1 MPTPH
6 TDNLLDILIHRAQ
19 TTPDKRAFV
28 FLEDGESRETVLTY
42 AELDQRARAIA
53 SELQSRGLK
62 GERALLLYPPGL
74 DFITAFF
81 ACSYAGVI
89 AVPAYPPDPNRIDR
103 TLPRVQAI
111 VDDCSANCVLTTSN
125 IKAMASFLFPQGN
138 SLAKLDWFAS
148 DELQKNDPAAWQ
160 NPESNSDTV
169 IFLQYTSGSTGSP
182 KGVVIT
188 NKSLLANQE
197 MKRLSCDS
205 NAESVILSWVP
216 FYHDLGLIGG
226 VVHPVYI
233 GATSILMS
241 PMDFLQKPIRWLSAI
256 SRYKVTFSAGPN
268 FAFDMCVA
276 KIAPEDREG
285 LDLKSWS
292 MALVGAEPISAK
304 TLERFTQAFEPHG
317 FQKTAF
323 FQGYGLAEAVLSVSS
338 GAIGKVHNTLRV
350 KSQDL
355 HKNIVTPASDGDTI
369 EIVSCG
375 LPLKDQEIIIVQPDT
390 LVVLPEM
397 QVGEVWIRGDN
408 VARGYWNRP
417 DATRETFQGYT
428 TEPQGGPYLKSGD
441 LGFFRDNEL
450 YITGR
455 IKELIIIRGQNHYPT
470 DIEETISQLEWNHE
484 ALRPGNCAAFSVQVD
499 AQDELVIM
507 QEVEPRLSKG
517 NRNKSD
523 VDDLSRTD
531 GGHQQIMNAI
541 REAVAKVHGIQA
553 HSIFLL
559 WPGSMPKTSSGKIQR
574 REAKANYES
583 KFLEGPSEVIY
594 GWVRPKKK
602 PDPVVSRPKPKASP
616 GTSSTGPRSHKEI
629 QEFLIQ
635 AIANKTSQDFETI
648 DIDTPFSSFGLDSRD
663 AVGLTGELQDWLNLK
678 LGATLLFD
686 YPSIRQLTDN
696 LAEFKVDGNPTSQ
709 ADSQEHVIIIGGGVA
724 GLTAALELQEKGQH
738 KISIVERSDRP
749 GGKVRSVEVDGHAY
763 ELGQIYFGSN
773 YQVGHKLLDKL
784 GLTVTPDPNPS
795 VQFDLSQNKSV
806 EVDVEYFGQW
816 MASVLEAA
824 GLSLGS
830 KLNALNCPSE
840 LFVPFSQWIQD
851 NKVGAIP
858 MKLYELWTSYGY
870 GYLTDDMPAYYVL
883 RYLILVFGM
892 ENFGRVEEGNA
903 TLWERAVEYLEAK
916 GIPFVTEFEVQ
927 HVVRSESGVRIES
940 RDGRVLTGD
949 RVIFACPPKAVL
961 KMIEPST
968 TEREVLERFKTY
980 EYRVAVTRA
989 KNMPDASALII
1000 QENQHQPTQGHLLGY
1015 FKFNSD
1021 SDIYI
1026 TSQYGTL
1033 PNDTTPSDPVAL
1045 AENLKQDFANLGGE
1059 LLEIVEEYTW
1069 SYFPHVNCEDIRSG
1083 CFNRLDSLQGQN
1095 RSVFLGSYTSFE
1107 TLEDTAAATVSIINK
1122 VFSRRSALV
1131 REDIAVVGI
1140 ACRLP
1145 GNIANPAGLWK
1156 ALNDKVNAI
1165 TEIPNER
1172 WDPDQYYNPKPQ
1184 TPGKM
1189 CTRWGG
1195 FLTDIDQFDAP
1206 FFGISPR
1213 EARNMDPQQ
1222 RILLE
1227 TAYAALEDAGLPKE
1241 VTDASKTSVYMG
1253 ICNSEY
1259 ALRTVYGHDIT
1270 QIDPYSGTGALPSIA
1285 SGRISYLLNLQGP
1298 CLTIDTACS
1307 SSLVGIHLAAQT
1319 LRSGESDI
1327 SLVGGAN
1334 LLLEPKATIYFSNA
1348 GALSP
1353 DGHCKTFDDSA
1364 NGYVRSEG
1372 AGVVVLKRLSDA
1384 LSDNDRIY
1392 AVLKGTAINQDG
1404 RTNGLTAPN
1413 GRQQQAVVQAA
1424 LQDARVKPSSIGYVE
1439 AHGTGTPLGDPIELH
1454 SLGAVLG
1461 SERSENNPVVIGSL
1475 KSNLGHTEGAA
1486 GITGFIKAALVVQQ
1500 GSIPPNLHFEN
1511 PNKNI
1516 EWDTLPFEIPQD
1528 TQDFVELTGP
1538 RLAGV
1543 SSFGFGGTNAHAIV
1557 SEPPK
1562 AKLNAPSTSSHAL
1575 LVFSAKTAEAL
1586 EERIQ
1591 TLLKF
1596 LEHNPSANI
1605 QNLAYTLSF
1614 RRTHYKVR
1622 AFAVVDSVEDAIDS
1636 LRNLLE
1642 SGPAAVAQ
1650 NIPNQVGKVAFL
1662 FTGQG
1667 SQYIGMGRELYNSSP
1682 VFRDI
1687 LEKCDDELLP
1697 TLGQSL
1703 VSIISPS
1710 DESQSPIHQTAFT
1723 QPILFAFEY
1732 ALTQLWRSWG
1742 VTPDYVMGHSVGEYT
1757 AACVAGVFSFRDG
1770 LNLIAER
1777 GRLMQSLPP
1786 GGKMAAV
1793 KTNGTNLQAAIDSS
1807 NIQGVNVAAHNGP
1820 QSSVMAG
1827 TAQAVAKLC
1836 EFLKTKGLATKE
1848 LTVSHAFHSHL
1859 MDPILEDFE
1868 EHASKYTFAPQITPL
1883 VSNRSGDIAGEEM
1896 LAPVYWRNHI
1906 REPVAFEQSIKK
1918 LIEMDV
1924 QIFCEIGP
1932 HTQLTGMGRACAP
1945 SQHGT
1950 WLPSLNKKEKNSVTL
1965 LSSLGQLYQTGYPID
1980 WAGVYS
1986 PLSHSVLSI
1995 PSYPFQRSSHWI
2007 AANDSPGS
2015 SAIPMSSKTQQPFLG
2030 NQVSS
2035 MTLSESEYLFSQPM
2049 EQVMTHFDSF
2059 SEIKQIPFHWFLEVI
2074 HAANKLTT
2082 GSFDTIGSLNIQTQ
2096 DNHFDWVQC
2105 HLKKESDGSFKLT
2118 AAAQTTGDDDR
2129 GWSPLFTA
2137 ALTQSASPVVKEVD
2151 IKSLRKTCK
2160 KSKSMSK
2167 FITKC
2172 RESRSPFG
2180 LAGGKVVQSL
2190 HIGDGQVLMQ
2200 LRTSKIEE
2208 IDAPQFAISPSILNA
2223 CLTVFTALSPDDSR
2237 DAWIPESVGSIYI
2250 GPEQEMPLWVWAQTK
2265 ESPAES
2271 QSIIAHI
2278 SFLSESGQVLF
2289 HIEDV
2294 SLIAAERE
2302 PTIREKVEAAG
2313 PAQRAQLVSDFIR
2326 TILAKGL
2333 RSDPTSLDM
2342 NEPLTNLGLDSL
2354 ISIELLNQLE
2364 SDLQVDININELQEE
2379 TTGLKL
2385 TGTVL
2390 DSMFGQTDVKTSVS
2404 PLVQLQAGQPDLRP
2418 IFYVHPLGGSVLAYM
2433 DLVKAL
2439 GPDQPFYGLQ
2449 VPKVAG
2455 GDAAYETIEDMA
2467 NHYIEAIRSRQPKGP
2482 YVLGGWS
2489 MGAVVAFEIA
2499 RILSSQGEQIHTLQL
2514 LDGLAPGGTLMTKT
2528 DDATVLSLFARD
2540 IGFNDDSL
2548 GDFSGESTEGNIEL
2562 LYQKGIAEGL
2572 LPPHLKLEDLVLRY
2586 EVSRQNFIA
2595 MSQYQG
2601 SSYAGPASIY
2611 KATTPLE
2618 EHKDA
2623 PADMGWS
2630 TWVQT
2635 VIRQQ
2640 VLPGD
2645 HFTVIHNEGLR
2656 ILAKELKD
2664 AVKGSS

>member
-1 MPTPH
+1 MPIPH
-6 TDNLLDILIHRAQ
+6 TDNLLEILRQRAA

-28 FLEDGESRETVLTY
+28 FLEDGESKESVLTY
-42 AELDQRARAIA
+42 EELDQRARAIA
-53 SELQSRGLK
+53 ADLQAQGMQ

-74 DFITAFF
+74 DFVTAFF
-81 ACSYAGVI
+81 ACAYAGVI

-111 VDDCSANCVLTTSN
+111 VDDCSASCVLTTSN
-125 IKAMASFLFPQGN
+125 IKAMATFLFPQGN

-148 DELQKNDPAAWQ
+148 DELQKQDPSAWKDPQ
-160 NPESNSDTV
+160 SGPETV

-205 NAESVILSWVP
+205 DENSVILSWVP

-226 VVHPVYI
+226 VVHPVYV

-256 SRYKVTFSAGPN
+256 TRYKVTFSAGPN

-276 KIAPEDREG
+276 KIAPEDRKG
-285 LDLKSWS
+285 LDLKSWT

-317 FQKTAF
+317 FKPTAF

-338 GAIGKVHNTLRV
+338 GAIGKMHNTLKV
-350 KSQDL
+350 NSQDL
-355 HKNIVTPASDGDTI
+355 HKNIVTPATDGDTI
-369 EIVSCG
+369 EVVSCG
-375 LPLKDQEIIIVQPDT
+375 LPLTDQEIIIVHSET
-390 LVVLPEM
+390 LAALPEM

-408 VARGYWNRP
+408 VTRGYWNRP

-441 LGFFRDNEL
+441 LGFFHDGEL

-470 DIEETISQLEWNHE
+470 DIEETISQLEWNHD
-484 ALRPGNCAAFSVQVD
+484 ALRPGNCAAFSVQLD
-499 AQDELVIM
+499 GQDELVIM
-507 QEVEPRLSKG
+507 QEVEPRQTKG
-517 NRNKSD
+517 DRNKSN

-531 GGHQQIMNAI
+531 AGHQQIMNAI

-574 REAKANYES
+574 REARANYEA

-602 PDPVVSRPKPKASP
+602 PEPAVSRPKPE
-616 GTSSTGPRSHKEI
+616 SSSSATPAGQHTHQEI
-629 QEFLIQ
+629 QDFLLN
-635 AIANKTSQDFETI
+635 AIAAKTSQDFETI

-663 AVGLTGELQDWLNLK
+663 AVGLTGELQEWLGVK

-696 LAEFKVDGNPTSQ
+696 LAQYK
-709 ADSQEHVIIIGGGVA
+709 ADQTELNEDLSQEHVIIIGGGVA
-724 GLTAALELQEKGQH
+724 GLTAAFELQEKGHH
-738 KISIVERSDRP
+738 KVSIVERSDRP
-749 GGKVRSVEVDGHAY
+749 GGKVRSVEVDGKFY

-773 YQVGHKLLDKL
+773 YRAGYKLIEKL
-784 GLTVTPDPNPS
+784 GLTVTPDPNPT
-795 VQFDLSQNKSV
+795 VQFDLSQKRGV
-806 EVDVEYFGQW
+806 HVDVDYFGKW
-816 MASVLEAA
+816 MAAALEAA

-830 KLNALNCPSE
+830 SLTPLNCPPE
-840 LFVPFSQWIQD
+840 LFVPFSQWVEVNQIGD
-851 NKVGAIP
+851 IP

-892 ENFGRVEEGNA
+892 ENFGRIEEGNVA
-903 TLWERAVEYLEAK
+903 LWERAVEHLESH
-916 GIPFVTEFEVQ
+916 GVPFTTGFDVQ
-927 HVVRSESGVRIES
+927 QVVRSESGVRVES
-940 RDGRVLTGD
+940 KDGRVLTGD
-949 RVIFACPPKAVL
+949 RVVFACPPKAVL
-961 KMIEPST
+961 KIIEPT
-968 TEREVLERFKTY
+968 TVEREVLERFKTY
-980 EYRVAVTRA
+980 EYRVTVARA
-989 KNMPDASALII
+989 KNMPDASAMVV
-1000 QENQHQPTQGHLLGY
+1000 QENQHRKTQGRLLGY
-1015 FKFNSD
+1015 FKFNPD
-1021 SDIYI
+1021 SDIFI

-1033 PNDTTPSDPVAL
+1033 PGDTTAFEPATLDA
-1045 AENLKQDFANLGGE
+1045 NLREDFANLGGE
-1059 LLEIVEEYTW
+1059 FLEVVEEFTW

-1083 CFNRLDSLQGQN
+1083 CFNRLDALQGQN

-1107 TLEDTAAATVSIINK
+1107 TLEDTASATVSIINK
-1122 VFSRRSALV
+1122 VFSKTSALV
-1131 REDIAVVGI
+1131 REDIAVVGM

-1145 GNIANPAGLWK
+1145 GNIGSPENLWK
-1156 ALNDKVNAI
+1156 ALNDKVNCI
-1165 TEIPNER
+1165 TEIPQER

-1195 FLTDIDQFDAP
+1195 FLGDIEQFDAP

-1227 TAYAALEDAGLPKE
+1227 TCYAALEDAGIPKS
-1241 VTDASKTSVYMG
+1241 VTDESQTSVFMG

-1259 ALRTVYGHDIT
+1259 ALRTVYGPDIT

-1285 SGRISYLLNLQGP
+1285 SGRISYLLNLRGP

-1307 SSLVGIHLAAQT
+1307 SSLVGIHLASQT

-1327 SLVGGAN
+1327 SIVGGAN
-1334 LLLEPKATIYFSNA
+1334 LLLEPKATVYFSNA

-1392 AVLKGTAINQDG
+1392 AVIKGSAINQDG

-1413 GRQQQAVVQAA
+1413 GRQQQAVIQAA
-1424 LQDARVKPSSIGYVE
+1424 LQDAQLKPEAIGYIE
-1439 AHGTGTPLGDPIELH
+1439 AHGTGTPLGDPIEIH
-1454 SLGAVLG
+1454 SLGAVLAAKR
-1461 SERSENNPVVIGSL
+1461 EETKPLVIGSV

-1486 GITGFIKAALVVQQ
+1486 GITGFIKAAMVVEQ
-1500 GSIPPNLHFEN
+1500 GQIPPNLHFDN
-1511 PNKNI
+1511 PNTNI
-1516 EWDTLPFEIPQD
+1516 EWDKLSIRIPKEQ
-1528 TQDFVELTGP
+1528 QPFVELTGP

-1557 SEPPK
+1557 GEPPTRK
-1562 AKLNAPSTSSHAL
+1562 VAQTASSSHEI
-1575 LVFSAKTAEAL
+1575 LVFSAKSAEAL
-1586 EERIQ
+1586 EQRIREI
-1591 TLLKF
+1591 LNF
-1596 LEHNPSANI
+1596 LEFNPGTHI
-1605 QNLAYTLSF
+1605 QNLAYTLSY

-1622 AFAVVDSVEDAIDS
+1622 AFAVVSSVDDAIES
-1636 LRNLLE
+1636 LKNLLD
-1642 SGPAAVAQ
+1642 SGPQHFSKEV
-1650 NIPNQVGKVAFL
+1650 PNKHGKLAFL

-1667 SQYIGMGRELYNSSP
+1667 SQYIGMGRELYNNSP

-1703 VSIISPS
+1703 VSIIAPHN
-1710 DESQSPIHQTAFT
+1710 ESESPIHETAFT

-1732 ALTQLWRSWG
+1732 ALAQLWRSWG
-1742 VTPDYVMGHSVGEYT
+1742 VTPDFVMGHSVGEYT

-1770 LNLIAER
+1770 LKLIAER
-1777 GRLMQSLPP
+1777 GRLMQSLPA

-1793 KTNGTNLQAAIDSS
+1793 KASGKDLHEVIESS
-1807 NIQGVNVAAHNGP
+1807 GITGVNVAAHNGP

-1827 TAQAVAKLC
+1827 SSEAVTQLC
-1836 EFLKTKGLATKE
+1836 KILKTKGLATKE

-1859 MDPILEDFE
+1859 MDPILDAFE
-1868 EHASKYTFAPQITPL
+1868 EHASEYSFAPQMTPV
-1883 VSNRSGDIAGEEM
+1883 VSNLSGDIAGQEM
-1896 LAPVYWRNHI
+1896 LEPAYWRNHI
-1906 REPVAFEQSIKK
+1906 REPVAFEQSVKT
-1918 LIEMDV
+1918 LVDHDV
-1924 QIFCEIGP
+1924 EIFCELGP
-1932 HTQLTGMGRACAP
+1932 HTQLTGMGKACAP
-1945 SQHGT
+1945 SQFGT
-1950 WLPSLNKKEKNSVTL
+1950 WIPSLHKKQGNAVTL
-1965 LSSLGQLYQTGYPID
+1965 LNGLGELYQKGYPID
-1980 WAGVYS
+1980 WQGVYN
-1986 PLSHSVLSI
+1986 PIAHSVLSL
-1995 PSYPFQRSSHWI
+1995 PSYPFQKDVHWI
-2007 AANDSPGS
+2007 ATDAANNSPS
-2015 SAIPMSSKTQQPFLG
+2015 MPLTSKSKNPFLG
-2030 NQVSS
+2030 NQVES
-2035 MTLSESEYLFSQPM
+2035 MVLSGGESLFSQPA
-2049 EQVMTHFDSF
+2049 EQVAAHFEQLDTN
-2059 SEIKQIPFHWFLEVI
+2059 KKIPFHWFLEVI
-2074 HAANKLTT
+2074 HEAGAISRKSSTR
-2082 GSFDTIGSLNIQTQ
+2082 SSLKIETQ
-2096 DNHFDWVQC
+2096 SRDFDWVQC
-2105 HLKKESDGSFKLT
+2105 HLKKDSTGLAHLV
-2118 AAAQTTGDDDR
+2118 AAGKSATGEHNTWQTI
-2129 GWSPLFTA
+2129 FTA
-2137 ALTQSASPVVKEVD
+2137 ALEPYSEESERTLD

-2160 KSKSMSK
+2160 KNKSMSK

-2172 RESRSPFG
+2172 QESRSPFG
-2180 LAGGKVVQSL
+2180 QAGGKVIQTL
-2190 HIGDGQVLMQ
+2190 HVAEGQVLIQ
-2200 LRTSKIEE
+2200 LRTSKIAEST
-2208 IDAPQFAISPSILNA
+2208 ASQFAISPHILDA
-2223 CLTVFTALSPDDSR
+2223 SLMVFTALSPDDSR
-2237 DAWIPESVGSIYI
+2237 DAWVPNSVGSIYI
-2250 GPEQEMPLWVWAQTK
+2250 NEAQEMPLWVWAQIK
-2265 ESPAES
+2265 ETSAER
-2271 QSIIAHI
+2271 IIADVNI
-2278 SFLSESGQVLF
+2278 LSESGRVL
-2289 HIEDV
+2289 IELGDV
-2294 SLIAAERE
+2294 TLNAAERE
-2302 PTIREKVEAAG
+2302 PTIREKVESAE
-2313 PAQRAQLVSDFIR
+2313 PAQREQLVSDFIR
-2326 TILAKGL
+2326 IILAKGL
-2333 RSDPTSLDM
+2333 RSDPTKLDM

-2364 SDLQVDININELQEE
+2364 TDLQVDININDLQEE

-2385 TGTVL
+2385 TQTVL
-2390 DSMFGQTDVKTSVS
+2390 QTIFGSSHEPTQVS
-2404 PLVQLQAGQPDLRP
+2404 PLVQLQAGQPNKRP
-2418 IFYVHPLGGSVLAYM
+2418 IFYVHPLGGSVLSYM

-2439 GPDQPFYGLQ
+2439 GPEQPFYGLQ

-2455 GDAAYETIEDMA
+2455 GDASYDTVEEMA
-2467 NHYIEAIRSRQPKGP
+2467 QQYVSAIRTRQPKGP
-2482 YVLGGWS
+2482 YILGGWS

-2499 RILSSQGEQIHTLQL
+2499 RILNAEGEQIHTLQL
-2514 LDGLAPGGTLMTKT
+2514 LDGLAPGTGVESPT
-2528 DDATVLSLFARD
+2528 DDAAALSLFARD
-2540 IGFNDDSL
+2540 IGVTLNSVPET
-2548 GDFSGESTEGNIEL
+2548 ESETVEQSIEH
-2562 LYQKGIAEGL
+2562 LYQKGIADGVF
-2572 LPPHLKLEDLVLRY
+2572 PPHLKLEDLTLRY
-2586 EVSRQNFIA
+2586 EVSRQNFLA
-2595 MSQYQG
+2595 MTQYRG
-2601 SSYAGPASIY
+2601 SAYAGPASVY

-2618 EHKDA
+2618 EHQGA
-2623 PADMGWS
+2623 PSDMGWS

-2635 VIRQQ
+2635 LVRQET
-2640 VLPGD
+2640 LPGD
-2645 HFTVIHNEGLR
+2645 HFTVIHKEGLR

-2664 AVKGSS
+2664 AVKAT